1 MTTVIHA
8 EVIVVG
14 AFTGTLIGFFWHPV
28 GAVAALAIGA
38 LLAVGADTWRQP
50 EGQP

>member
-1 MTTVIHA
+1 MSVVIHA

-28 GAVAALAIGA
+28 GAAAALALGA
-38 LLAVGADTWRQP
+38 VLALGSRDGRPGEAHS
-50 EGQP
+50 